1 MSSRLYAGGC
11 PGNRCALL
19 PTSPICRSKKTDCS
33 RDVRKI
39 RVEVVF
45 FFFFYLQNSVGRASD
60 DESSDARGP
69 HLSQADGPPDVA
81 PLRSLHVVL
90 VGQKLSHRQT
100 ISSQAVGGH
109 PTAHQRASSGGGG
122 GRTWSAA
129 FPGYRPCEC
138 TTPRFRAAS
147 GHSRRSARSHSSTA
161 RL

>member
-11 PGNRCALL
+11 PGNRCAQL
-19 PTSPICRSKKTDCS
+19 PTSPICRCKKADCS
-33 RDVRKI
+33 RDVWKI
-39 RVEVVF
+39 RVKVF

-60 DESSDARGP
+60 DESSYARGP

-81 PLRSLHVVL
+81 PLRGLHVVL

-100 ISSQAVGGH
+100 ISLQAAGGH
-109 PTAHQRASSGGGG
+109 PLQQAGVGGG

-138 TTPRFRAAS
+138 TMPRFRAAS
-147 GHSRRSARSHSSTA
+147 GLSRRSARSHSSTA